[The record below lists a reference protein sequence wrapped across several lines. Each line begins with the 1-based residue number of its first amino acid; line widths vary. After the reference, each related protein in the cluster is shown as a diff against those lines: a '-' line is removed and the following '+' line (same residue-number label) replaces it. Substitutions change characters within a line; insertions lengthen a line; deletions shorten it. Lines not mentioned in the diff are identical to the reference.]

1 MKTLLVWYS
10 LVESWSN
17 SDNGGLTLQ
26 VCGCW
31 RMGLE
36 EIQGPRLTYGRLL
49 HFPPSSCFS
58 VVLCLLSA
66 GTAAGVDLRLV
77 QPAAAETPGRS
88 RDGGGRNREAHICL
102 GSYICLG
109 LFLIGSGSHI
119 PPVLPWS

>member
-1 MKTLLVWYS
+1 M
-10 LVESWSN
+10 E
-17 SDNGGLTLQ
+17 NGA
-26 VCGCW
+26 
-31 RMGLE
+31 
-36 EIQGPRLTYGRLL
+36 GRNPGALSYL
-49 HFPPSSCFS
+49 WEVVAFPPPSFCFS